1 MRNDEVFYQSLIFPT
16 QTVNRITATLI
27 KLLSIAKAD
36 DRRRVCATL
45 TPDLVSFRM
54 RRNQNVTLRLE
65 DKQAIV
71 AEVGEVAKNALSAVT
86 AEYRGLS
93 VGELSQLRVQ
103 ARNSGVYLRVVRNT
117 LARRAL
123 EGTDFACLQ
132 DTLVG
137 PLLLAFSQQ
146 EPGAAARLIKAF
158 TKQNQK
164 LLVKALAFDGQLL
177 PVNDIDKLASL
188 PTRDEAIAT
197 LMAVMKAPI
206 TKLVRTLAEPHA
218 KLVRTVAAVRDQ
230 RQAAG

>member
-1 MRNDEVFYQSLIFPT
+1 MV
-16 QTVNRITATLI
+16 
-27 KLLSIAKAD
+27 KLYGHRAFNHQL
-36 DRRRVCATL
+36 L
-45 TPDLVSFRM
+45 LVM
-54 RRNQNVTLRLE
+54 VKQIHEEKTNVTLRLE

-93 VGELSQLRVQ
+93 VGEMSQLRVQ
-103 ARNSGVYLRVVRNT
+103 ARSSGVYLRVVRNT

-123 EGTDFACLQ
+123 EGTGFACLQ

-146 EPGAAARLIKAF
+146 EPGAAARLIRTF
-158 TKQNQK
+158 TKQNEK
-164 LLVKALAFDGQLL
+164 LVVKAVAFDGQLL
-177 PVNDIDKLASL
+177 AVNELDKLANL

-206 TKLVRTLAEPHA
+206 TKLVRTLAEPQA
-218 KLVRTVAAVRDQ
+218 KLVRTLAAVRDKQ
-230 RQAAG
+230 QAAA